1 MIIIRIAGGLGNQM
15 QQYALGRKLQSLGRE
30 VKYDRSWF
38 SEEEQARAK
47 MPRELELLRFRD
59 LKLPFCT
66 EEEKR
71 KFTGSTIGKL
81 ARKLAGKLGAGAG
94 KMPAVFEESEMFHPG
109 ILEMTDGYLQGY
121 FACNK
126 YYEDILPQLRQDFA
140 FPESEDSEINAWNRE
155 IMKEMLAP
163 GVFSVAIHIRRGD
176 YLDSG
181 NAELLGGI
189 CTPEYYESA
198 VKYLE
203 DLELKEAAENAAA
216 GASDADASSAAAGA
230 DGSDAPDTSADA
242 VYPASRIHFF
252 IFSDDPAFAR
262 TCRFGTKGQK
272 VTFCDRNTGR
282 DSLLD
287 MQLMSCCRAV
297 IAANSTFSFWGG
309 RLNARE
315 DRILIRPLRHK
326 NTQIPDPEQMRDLW
340 KSWTFVDK
348 DGRIM

>member
-71 KFTGSTIGKL
+71 KFTGSTLGKL

-140 FPESEDSEINAWNRE
+140 FPESEDPEINAWNRE
-155 IMKEMLAP
+155 IMEEMLAP

-203 DLELKEAAENAAA
+203 GRSTVRLPDTLLRLLRRPCLRANLPVRDEGTGGHILRPQHGKRQPPRHAADELLPRGDRREFHLQFLGRAAERA
-216 GASDADASSAAAGA
+216 GGPDPDPASSAQEHADPRSGA
-230 DGSDAPDTSADA
+230 DAGPLEGLD
-242 VYPASRIHFF
+242 VRGQG
-252 IFSDDPAFAR
+252 R
-262 TCRFGTKGQK
+262 TDYVK
-272 VTFCDRNTGR
+272 
-282 DSLLD
+282 
-287 MQLMSCCRAV
+287 
-297 IAANSTFSFWGG
+297 
-309 RLNARE
+309 
-315 DRILIRPLRHK
+315 
-326 NTQIPDPEQMRDLW
+326 
-340 KSWTFVDK
+340 
-348 DGRIM
+348 

>member
-140 FPESEDSEINAWNRE
+140 FPESGDPEINAWNRE
-155 IMKEMLAP
+155 IMEEMLAP

-198 VKYLE
+198 VRYLE
-203 DLELKEAAENAAA
+203 ELEEKE
-216 GASDADASSAAAGA
+216 S
-230 DGSDAPDTSADA
+230 
-242 VYPASRIHFF
+242 ASRIHFF

-262 TCRFGTKGQK
+262 TCQFGTKGQK

-326 NTQIPDPEQMRDLW
+326 NTQVPDPEQMRDLW
-340 KSWTFVDK
+340 KGWTFVDK

>member
-38 SEEEQARAK
+38 SEEEQKRAK
-47 MPRELELLRFRD
+47 MPRELELLRFRG
-59 LKLPFCT
+59 LALPFCT

-71 KFTGSTIGKL
+71 KFTGNALGKL
-81 ARKLAGKLGAGAG
+81 ARKLAGKFGTGARGKAG
-94 KMPAVFEESEMFHPG
+94 SIPSVFEETQMYHPG
-109 ILEMTDGYLQGY
+109 ILKMTDGYLQGY

-140 FPESEDSEINAWNRE
+140 FPESEDPGNSTWNRE
-155 IMKEMLAP
+155 IMDRMLSP
-163 GVFSVAIHIRRGD
+163 GIFSVAVHIRRGD

-189 CTPEYYESA
+189 CTPQYYESA
-198 VKYLE
+198 VRYLE
-203 DLELKEAAENAAA
+203 ELEEKEAA
-216 GASDADASSAAAGA
+216 GAPAA
-230 DGSDAPDTSADA
+230 DGTGEP
-242 VYPASRIHFF
+242 PKSRIRFF
-252 IFSDDPAFAR
+252 VFSDDPDFAR
-262 TCRFGTKGQK
+262 TCRFGTKGQE
-272 VTFCDRNTGR
+272 VIFCDRNTGR

-309 RLNARE
+309 RLNARD

-326 NTQIPDPEQMRDLW
+326 NTQIPDPEEMRDLW
-340 KSWTFVDK
+340 KGWTFVDK

>member
-140 FPESEDSEINAWNRE
+140 FPESEDPEINAWNRE
-155 IMKEMLAP
+155 IMEEMLAP

-198 VKYLE
+198 VRYLE
-203 DLELKEAAENAAA
+203 ELEEKE
-216 GASDADASSAAAGA
+216 S
-230 DGSDAPDTSADA
+230 
-242 VYPASRIHFF
+242 ASRIHFF

-262 TCRFGTKGQK
+262 TCQFGTKGQK

-340 KSWTFVDK
+340 KGWTFVDK